1 MIYYILLFKNCKS
14 IYINKIIKVY
24 IKIKIYKIKLI
35 IIIMLDYVV
44 ILNSGG
50 LVYYEK
56 NYLKSENL
64 N

>member
-1 MIYYILLFKNCKS
+1 
-14 IYINKIIKVY
+14 
-24 IKIKIYKIKLI
+24 
-35 IIIMLDYVV
+35 MLDYVV

-64 N
+64 NQMRSLL